1 MLRIVV
7 IVATRYNKRMS
18 FKVTK
23 YNVSLIGMLVGIG
36 LIGLLP
42 ILSSIGAIHYLPY

>member
-1 MLRIVV
+1 
-7 IVATRYNKRMS
+7 MS

-23 YNVSLIGMLVGIG
+23 SKICIIGMLVGIG

-42 ILSSIGAIHYLPY
+42 VLSAMNIVVVYRPL

>member
-1 MLRIVV
+1 
-7 IVATRYNKRMS
+7 MS

-23 YNVSLIGMLVGIG
+23 SKICMIGMVVGIG

-42 ILSSIGAIHYLPY
+42 VLTALDVIGYKPF

>member
-1 MLRIVV
+1 
-7 IVATRYNKRMS
+7 MS

-23 YNVSLIGMLVGIG
+23 SKICMIGMVVGIG

-42 ILSSIGAIHYLPY
+42 VLTTLGVIGYSPL